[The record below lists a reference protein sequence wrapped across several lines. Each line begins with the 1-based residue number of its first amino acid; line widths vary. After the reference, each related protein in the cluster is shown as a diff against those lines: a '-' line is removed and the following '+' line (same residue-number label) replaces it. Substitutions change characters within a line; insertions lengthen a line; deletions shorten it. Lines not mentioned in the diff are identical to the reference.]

1 MLDFLSIMCV
11 FWLLKIGDNLKWY
24 GTLCTCHDAMVF
36 PGYKTFLASRNI
48 ILKYTVWNISN
59 NLMIIYLVN
68 LVNYHQCEL
77 KKTINKLTL
86 TNSKEILKINV
97 YDWHV

>member
-1 MLDFLSIMCV
+1 
-11 FWLLKIGDNLKWY
+11 
-24 GTLCTCHDAMVF
+24 
-36 PGYKTFLASRNI
+36 
-48 ILKYTVWNISN
+48 
-59 NLMIIYLVN
+59 MIIYLVN

-97 YDWHV
+97 YD